1 MAVDGVSRGNA
12 SAGHF
17 KNCRTTNLMA
27 SSERARCET
36 SAGGPESA
44 TFVRIHRENGK
55 EVPKRLEKRDRPSVG
70 QATFLRFI
78 SQDDFYLILYWWYT
92 SRVLVSK
99 KDLT

>member
-1 MAVDGVSRGNA
+1 MAADDVSRGNA

-36 SAGGPESA
+36 SAGGGPESA
-44 TFVRIHRENGK
+44 TFVRIRRENDK
-55 EVPKRLEKRDRPSVG
+55 EVLKRLDKRVRPSIG

-78 SQDDFYLILYWWYT
+78 S
-92 SRVLVSK
+92 
-99 KDLT
+99 